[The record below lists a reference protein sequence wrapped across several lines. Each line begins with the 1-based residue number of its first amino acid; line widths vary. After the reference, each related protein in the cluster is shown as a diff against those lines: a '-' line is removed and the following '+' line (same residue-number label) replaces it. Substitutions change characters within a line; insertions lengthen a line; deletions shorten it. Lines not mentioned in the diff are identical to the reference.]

1 MEEHRR
7 TRFGS
12 RGLILEPAGASGSS
26 VSAASGASTGASSG
40 TASASAS
47 AAASAA
53 RTLDFFTAEIHY
65 WRLPRSA
72 WSACLDAIR
81 HLGFELISTYVP
93 WSVHEQPAGHLDW
106 TGARDLP
113 AFLAAA
119 AAADLRVVL
128 KPGPHINAELTH
140 WGYPERVLRDPAMQA
155 VTARGTPVWMPAP
168 PHMFPVP
175 SYASAA
181 FREAASAWLAGFG
194 EIARPHLHP
203 AGPVVAL
210 QVDNEAQ
217 MFFRLGAFDH
227 DYHPDAVA
235 WWHEDAPALGLP
247 ADPPPPPPR
256 AWDPADPAPAIAW
269 VRFKERYTERALAWV
284 AAALDAAGLGAAARY
299 HNAPPSQPH
308 LCHLPGAAR
317 AAGGPAGLDFYH
329 RARDLAQV
337 RRRADYLAGSAHPLP
352 IAAEIGV
359 GGPPWLPPMT
369 ADDQAD
375 VTRAILAGGA
385 RGLCFF
391 MVVDRD
397 RWYGAPVSTTGQLRA
412 PGPWLATLLTALREI
427 DWTALR
433 RHTAVAVVMS
443 RAETRIGVAA
453 SAADPLSPVVTEL
466 LGLGGDRTGA
476 ATLSR
481 DPGPAR
487 HRRWTEAVLGALDR
501 AGVPYALIDEDA
513 GDDAFAAHDVLIAPT
528 LARIDRALLARLR
541 AAAARG
547 ARVVIGPERP
557 TRDELDRP
565 LGPADTL
572 PRRYGLVRPG
582 SLEDPDGLAQDLRD
596 IAGEAARGPVWLEG
610 ASTEWPDQSTW
621 LCLFADAAGHPR
633 AVFTGNAGPSPARV
647 RLAADRA
654 LAIRD
659 PWTGAHL
666 DLNPAAPAEL
676 ELPPHSVRMW
686 VADAGPAAD

>member
-1 MEEHRR
+1 
-7 TRFGS
+7 
-12 RGLILEPAGASGSS
+12 
-26 VSAASGASTGASSG
+26 
-40 TASASAS
+40 
-47 AAASAA
+47 
-53 RTLDFFTAEIHY
+53 
-65 WRLPRSA
+65 
-72 WSACLDAIR
+72 
-81 HLGFELISTYVP
+81 
-93 WSVHEQPAGHLDW
+93 
-106 TGARDLP
+106 
-113 AFLAAA
+113 
-119 AAADLRVVL
+119 
-128 KPGPHINAELTH
+128 
-140 WGYPERVLRDPAMQA
+140 
-155 VTARGTPVWMPAP
+155 
-168 PHMFPVP
+168 
-175 SYASAA
+175 
-181 FREAASAWLAGFG
+181 
-194 EIARPHLHP
+194 
-203 AGPVVAL
+203 
-210 QVDNEAQ
+210 

-235 WWHEDAPALGLP
+235 WWHEDAARLGLP

-269 VRFKERYTERALAWV
+269 VRFKERYTERSLRWV
-284 AAALDAAGLGAAARY
+284 AGALDAAGLGAVARY

-308 LCHLPGAAR
+308 LVHLPAAAR
-317 AAGGPAGLDFYH
+317 ATGGPAGLDFYH

-337 RRRADYLAGSAHPLP
+337 RRRAIYLDGTARPLP

-369 ADDQAD
+369 ADDQAN
-375 VTRAILAGGA
+375 VTRGILAGGA

-397 RWYGAPVSTTGQLRA
+397 RWYGAPISTTGQTRPPA
-412 PGPWLATLLTALREI
+412 TWLATLLATLRTI

-433 RHTAVAVVMS
+433 RHTAVGVVMS
-443 RAETRIGVAA
+443 RTETRVGVAA

-466 LGLGGDRTGA
+466 LGLGQGRTGTGTGTETGTGA
-476 ATLSR
+476 AALSR
-481 DPGPAR
+481 DPAAAR
-487 HRRWTEAVLGALDR
+487 HRLWVEAVLGALDR
-501 AGVPYALIDEDA
+501 AGLAYALVDEDA
-513 GDDAFAAHDVLIAPT
+513 DEDAFAAHEVLLAPT
-528 LARIDRALLARLR
+528 LARIDRALLGRLR
-541 AAAARG
+541 DAAARG

-565 LGPADTL
+565 LGPTDTL

-582 SLEDPDGLAQDLRD
+582 SLEDPDGLAQDLRA

-610 ASTEWPDQSTW
+610 AVTGWPDQSAW
-621 LCLFADAAGHPR
+621 LSLFADAAGQPR
-633 AVFTGNAGPSPARV
+633 AVFAGNAGPSPARV

-686 VADAGPAAD
+686 IADAGPATD